1 MPIIT
6 NALKKGQCKRSVNDS
21 VPVKIIF
28 GLGVAQLFCKE
39 VDT

>member
-6 NALKKGQCKRSVNDS
+6 NALKKGQCKRSVNGS

-28 GLGVAQLFCKE
+28 GLGVQLFCKE